1 MIATKDEKPKLRVL
15 RGGDQGVEMSEEEK
29 AAESERERDERYGR
43 YYWCVGLV
51 DGTEIH
57 IHADDL
63 RFYDGALILERVKES
78 ESSVNMAFASGRWAF
93 VYAASVIDGG
103 AVAVEHWAM
112 PSTAKKKD

>member
-1 MIATKDEKPKLRVL
+1 MIATKDDKPKFKLI

-57 IHADDL
+57 IRADDL
-63 RFYDGALILERVKES
+63 RFYDGTLTLERVKES
-78 ESSVNMAFASGRWAF
+78 ERSVNLAFAPGRWAF

-103 AVAVEHWAM
+103 AIAVEHWTI
-112 PSTAKKKD
+112 PSAAKKKD